1 MDASLLEYSI
11 GREGI
16 NNLKTLAVIVNYRS
30 CAHTLKAVQSIL
42 ASESR
47 GPVNIV
53 VLDNSALPEEA
64 ERLRSNL
71 PPSVSL
77 RVNDSNRGF
86 GFACN
91 QAFNE
96 FNGSGILLI
105 NPDAR
110 LLPGC
115 LKQLQE
121 TLFFSSDVGA
131 VSPQLFWDDNR
142 KFYLP
147 PPYPI
152 PLFEFRSLLS
162 SCGSRSLVNQL
173 ISFLWRKKSIKLW
186 QSEKPLAVS
195 NLSGGLVLLDRKAV
209 LRAGGLFDPRFFL
222 YFEDTDLFLRL
233 TDKGYRLLI
242 EPKAK
247 AIHYHDQCG
256 RQELLEKRRLM
267 AESHDAFLKKHGKAW
282 KLKTIK
288 TLERFVRPTLNENG
302 SNGSVFSQPFSL
314 NVPPCLQKG
323 WLFEWSPNPDFVP
336 AAGRFGSGS
345 KMRFPKTCWELLS
358 PGRYFGR
365 LGGIKKFGTPFERM
379 SFVKEEK
386 AQIELKGKN
395 SDGVSL

>member
-1 MDASLLEYSI
+1 M
-11 GREGI
+11 
-16 NNLKTLAVIVNYRS
+16 KTLAVIVNYKS
-30 CAHTLKAVQSIL
+30 CAHTLKAVQSLL
-42 ASESR
+42 ASESL
-47 GPVNIV
+47 GAISIV

-64 ERLRSNL
+64 EGLRSNL
-71 PPSVSL
+71 PPSVTL

-91 QAFNE
+91 QAFEE
-96 FNGSGILLI
+96 FKGDGILLM

-121 TLFFSSDVGA
+121 TLFLGSDVGA

-162 SCGSRSLVNQL
+162 SRGSKARVNQL

-195 NLSGGLVLLDRKAV
+195 NLSGGLVLLDKSAV

-242 EPKAK
+242 EPRAV

-267 AESHDAFLKKHGKAW
+267 AESHDIFLKKHGKAW
-282 KLKTIK
+282 KLRTKK
-288 TLERFVRPTLNENG
+288 TLERLLGPALSENG
-302 SNGSVFSQPFSL
+302 SNGPVFRGPFSL
-314 NVPPCLQKG
+314 NVPLRFQKG
-323 WLFEWSPNPDFVP
+323 WLFEWSPNPDLVP

-345 KMRFPKTCWELLS
+345 KMCFPETCWELLS
-358 PGRYFGR
+358 PGRYFAR
-365 LGGIKKFGTPFERM
+365 LGGIKGFGKPFERL

-386 AQIELKGKN
+386 AQIDLKGREK
-395 SDGVSL
+395 DPHGVSL

>member
-1 MDASLLEYSI
+1 
-11 GREGI
+11 
-16 NNLKTLAVIVNYRS
+16 LKTLAVIVNYKS
-30 CAHTLKAVQSIL
+30 CAHTLKAVQSVL
-42 ASESR
+42 VSESL
-47 GPVNIV
+47 GPISVV
-53 VLDNSALPEEA
+53 VLDNSASPEET
-64 ERLRSNL
+64 EGLRSNL

-91 QAFNE
+91 QAFEE
-96 FNGSGILLI
+96 FSGDGILLI

-115 LKQLQE
+115 LKQLQK
-121 TLFFSSDVGA
+121 TLFSGSDVGA

-162 SCGSRSLVNQL
+162 SRGSRSLVNRL

-186 QSEKPLAVS
+186 QSEQPLAVS
-195 NLSGGLVLLDRKAV
+195 NLSGGLVLLDRSAV

-233 TDKGYRLLI
+233 TGKGYRLLI
-242 EPKAK
+242 EPRAN

-256 RQELLEKRRLM
+256 RHELLEKRRLM
-267 AESHDAFLKKHGKAW
+267 TESHDIFLEKHGKTW
-282 KLKTIK
+282 KLKTKK
-288 TLERFVRPTLNENG
+288 TLTRFLGPGLGENG
-302 SNGSVFSQPFSL
+302 SNGPVFRKPFSL
-314 NVPPCLQKG
+314 NVPLSLQKG
-323 WLFEWSPNPDFVP
+323 WLFEWSPNPDLVP

-345 KMRFPKTCWELLS
+345 KMRFPETCWELLS
-358 PGRYFGR
+358 PGRYYGR
-365 LGGIKKFGTPFERM
+365 LGSIKGFGKPFERM
-379 SFVKEEK
+379 SFVKDEM
-386 AQIELKGKN
+386 AQIGLKGKEKGP
-395 SDGVSL
+395 DGVSP